1 MSSFKGLL
9 LAMETQNTSQKI
21 ISIFPL
27 EVFGNVHL
35 EVIATASP
43 VIICCT
49 HTGDF
54 FGAQDDCA
62 VLPHSLLCA
71 CEFRISGY
79 TVMGKQTVIQKQLS
93 IFVHQFLLAHKK
105 ATIRAEQER
114 RLKLQ

>member
-54 FGAQDDCA
+54 FRAQDDCA

-105 ATIRAEQER
+105 AAIRAEQER